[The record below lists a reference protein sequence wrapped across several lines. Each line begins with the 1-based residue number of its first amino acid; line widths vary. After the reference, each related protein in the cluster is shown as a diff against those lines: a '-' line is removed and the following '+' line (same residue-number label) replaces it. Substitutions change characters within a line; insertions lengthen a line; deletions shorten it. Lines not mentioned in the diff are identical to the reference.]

1 MRGPVAF
8 RPMSRK
14 SAGVGFWFI
23 FMALGAKINV
33 LMIRPAMQNCLELF
47 SRFLKTLLKGIFS
60 PARLGFAAIAMS
72 ALLGVT
78 GCTSAVDETQ
88 RAWMNKVFRPYVP
101 DIVQGNFISSE
112 QYAKL
117 ELGMSREQVRQILG
131 TPLLASYFHAN
142 RWDYIFE
149 FKRQNQVIGK
159 ERRVTVFFDGDKV
172 VKFEGD
178 ALPTDVELVAEI
190 DGYAKTKRSFWQMI
204 TGTGKGPVTP
214 PLQQPE
220 LLVASP
226 TDNLPKGAAVPAVP
240 ASSKG
245 SFWDYFSFSKQ
256 PDGQAVPASETLG
269 PGAMNIPQATETKK

>member
-1 MRGPVAF
+1 
-8 RPMSRK
+8 
-14 SAGVGFWFI
+14 
-23 FMALGAKINV
+23 
-33 LMIRPAMQNCLELF
+33 MIRPAMQNCLELF
-47 SRFLKTLLKGIFS
+47 SCFFKPLLKGIFS
-60 PARLGFAAIAMS
+60 PARLGLATFAMTAF
-72 ALLGVT
+72 LGIT

-88 RAWMNKVFRPYVP
+88 RAWMNTVFRPYVP

-117 ELGMSREQVRQILG
+117 QVGMNREQVRQILG

-159 ERRVTVFFDGDKV
+159 ERRVTVFFNGDQV

-178 ALPTDVELVAEI
+178 ALPTEVELVAEI
-190 DGYAKTKRSFWQMI
+190 DGYAKNKRSFWQMI

-226 TDNLPKGAAVPAVP
+226 TDNLPKGAPVPAVP
-240 ASSKG
+240 AESKG
-245 SFWDYFSFSKQ
+245 SFWDYFSLSKQ
-256 PDGQAVPASETLG
+256 QPSATAAPASDTLG
-269 PGAMNIPQATETKK
+269 PGAMNIPQATETKQ